1 MRNHHLLGLLALAL
15 GACAPAQTATGPS
28 SAPPAPA
35 PAPTA
40 PAAPAVE
47 PDEALGLPPANWWLL
62 EQAGGSFPGT
72 GADRAY
78 RELLAGKEPRQ
89 TVTVAILDT
98 GVDPEH
104 EDLRDVMWTNPRE
117 VAGNGVDDD
126 GNGYVDDVHG
136 WNFIGG
142 PGGRNVHQDTYEVT
156 RIYASLRRYENAN
169 PDTLSVGARA
179 EYQRFQEIRQEL
191 QSEVAQ
197 TQQQVQQIRGIK
209 AAMDRFVTILQREV
223 GSDSLTVANVTALR
237 PMRADVMQARQ
248 AYLQLAGSGIT
259 SAVIDAELERLE
271 GRLRNGLNPD
281 FDPRTVVGDNYAD
294 LSERRYGNND
304 VKGPDASHGT
314 HVAGIVAAER
324 GNGLG
329 VDGIASAARIMSVRV
344 VPDGDERDKDV
355 ANAIRYAV
363 DNGARVI
370 NMSFGKAYSPQK
382 QAVDEAVR
390 YAESKGVL
398 LVHAAGNDAADVEQ
412 EPSFP
417 VRAPLT
423 GRAPANWIE
432 VGASSYVAD
441 SLAASFSN
449 YSRNRVDVFAP
460 GVSILSTVPE
470 NDYQRNQGT
479 SMAAPV
485 VSGLAALI
493 LSYYPELS
501 AQQVREIIL
510 ESATRF
516 QGRQVVRPGEAGG
529 PVAFEELSATG
540 GVVNAYEAL
549 RLAEQRVRR

>member
-1 MRNHHLLGLLALAL
+1 MRNRFFPGLFALAL
-15 GACAPAQTATGPS
+15 GACAPAQTVGGP
-28 SAPPAPA
+28 
-35 PAPTA
+35 PTA
-40 PAAPAVE
+40 PAAPVPAPTAPVVE
-47 PDEALGLPPANWWLL
+47 PDEALGLPAASWWL
-62 EQAGGSFPGT
+62 QDRAGGPYPGT
-72 GADRAY
+72 GAERAY

-89 TVTVAILDT
+89 PVVVAILDT

-104 EDLRDVMWTNPRE
+104 EDLRNVMWKNPRE
-117 VAGNGVDDD
+117 VPGNGIDDD

-142 PGGRNVHQDTYEVT
+142 SDGRNVHQDTYEAA
-156 RIYASLRRYENAN
+156 RIYASLRRYEGAR
-169 PDTLSVGARA
+169 PDTLSAAARA
-179 EYQRFQEIRQEL
+179 EYQRFQEIRSEL
-191 QSEVAQ
+191 QASVAKTQ
-197 TQQQVQQIRGIK
+197 TEVQQLRAIMPAVNRF
-209 AAMDRFVTILQREV
+209 AAILQREV
-223 GSDSLTVANVTALR
+223 GSDSLTVQNVMALR
-237 PMRADVMQARQ
+237 PVRTDVAQARQ
-248 AYLQLAGSGIT
+248 VFLQLAADGIT
-259 SAVIDAELERLE
+259 PALLAEELERLE
-271 GRLRNGLNPD
+271 GRLRSGLNPD
-281 FDPRTVVGDNYAD
+281 FDPRSIVGDNYAD
-294 LSERRYGNND
+294 TSERRYGNND

-324 GNGLG
+324 GNGIG

-370 NMSFGKAYSPQK
+370 NMSFGKAHSPQK

-398 LVHAAGNDAADVEQ
+398 LVHAAGNDAADSERQ
-412 EPSFP
+412 PSYP
-417 VRAPLT
+417 TRHLLT
-423 GRAPANWIE
+423 GSVPNNWIE

-449 YSRNRVDVFAP
+449 FSRNRVDVFAP
-460 GVSILSTVPE
+460 GVSILSTVPG

-493 LSYYPELS
+493 LSYYPELT

-516 QGRQVVRPGEAGG
+516 PGQQVVRPGEGG
-529 PVAFEELSATG
+529 ARVPFAELSGSG

-549 RLAEQRVRR
+549 RLAEQRAGARR